1 MRQNLPVTHREYVLA
16 DHETIVSKT
25 DLQGNITYVNDEF
38 IRISGFTE
46 EELIGAPQNIVRHPD
61 MPREAFRDMWATIKA
76 GKAWTGMVKNRCKN
90 GDHYWVEATA
100 APLIENGQMI
110 GFTSIRVKPN
120 RQAVDA
126 TERIYRDIREGKS
139 SLVIREGRAVSNTST
154 WLSRISNI
162 AFGTR
167 FKLLAA
173 IVAVCQVLPLLMTGG
188 LISTLCSITGIIALL
203 LLCADTFRSV
213 IHPIAAISASLKR
226 MSGGDLS
233 ENLHADGVAEIRGLL
248 QALKVFQTNVRLIIG
263 QIKQSTLH
271 VADDSRV
278 IRDGNAELSS
288 RTESQASF
296 LEETA
301 ASMEELTS
309 TVRQNAEN
317 SMQAN
322 QVVQTAATAAQHGG
336 ETVERFI
343 NVMGRIKTSS
353 SKIEDIIAVIDGIAF
368 QTNILALNAAV
379 EAARAGEQ
387 GRGFA
392 VVASEVRSLA
402 QRSATAAKEIKELI
416 HDSVQQ
422 VESGSRVVGE
432 ASEAMK
438 QISAAVERAS
448 QIMSEISRAS
458 QEQTSGI
465 AQVGQAIAEMDTV
478 TQQNAAMVEEAS
490 ACATSLQTQV
500 GALTGL
506 VNAFRLVSGNAAQ
519 PTVQAAVQAAPRS
532 QPAAKK
538 RPAPRLVSSRK

>member
-38 IRISGFTE
+38 VRISGFTE

-61 MPREAFRDMWATIKA
+61 MPREAFKDMWATIKA
-76 GKAWTGMVKNRCKN
+76 GKAWTGLVKNRCKN

-110 GFTSIRVKPN
+110 GYTSIRVKPD
-120 RQAVDA
+120 RQTVDA

-154 WLSRISNI
+154 WLNRISEI
-162 AFGTR
+162 SFCTR
-167 FKLLAA
+167 FKLLAGLA
-173 IVAVCQVLPLLMTGG
+173 IICQILPWLSGAGMVSLF
-188 LISTLCSITGIIALL
+188 SAITGILALL

-213 IHPIAAISASLKR
+213 IHPVAAISTSLKR

-233 ENLHADGVAEIRGLL
+233 ENVHADGVAEIRGLL
-248 QALKVFQTNVRLIIG
+248 QALKVFQTNVRLMIG

-317 SMQAN
+317 SIQAN

-343 NVMGRIKTSS
+343 SVMGRIKSSS
-353 SKIEDIIAVIDGIAF
+353 SKIEDIITVIDGIAF

-392 VVASEVRSLA
+392 VVA
-402 QRSATAAKEIKELI
+402 
-416 HDSVQQ
+416 
-422 VESGSRVVGE
+422 
-432 ASEAMK
+432 
-438 QISAAVERAS
+438 
-448 QIMSEISRAS
+448 
-458 QEQTSGI
+458 
-465 AQVGQAIAEMDTV
+465 
-478 TQQNAAMVEEAS
+478 
-490 ACATSLQTQV
+490 
-500 GALTGL
+500 
-506 VNAFRLVSGNAAQ
+506 
-519 PTVQAAVQAAPRS
+519 
-532 QPAAKK
+532 
-538 RPAPRLVSSRK
+538 

>member
-61 MPREAFRDMWATIKA
+61 MPREAFKDMWATIKA

-110 GFTSIRVKPN
+110 GYTSIRVKPN

-126 TERIYRDIREGKS
+126 TEKIYRDIREGKS
-139 SLVIREGRAVSNTST
+139 SLVIREGRAVSASST
-154 WLSRISNI
+154 YLGKLSAVS
-162 AFGTR
+162 FCTR

-173 IVAVCQVLPLLMTGG
+173 IAIACQILPWIAGNSAVSAICGV
-188 LISTLCSITGIIALL
+188 TGIIALL
-203 LLCADTFRSV
+203 LLCTDTFRSL
-213 IHPIAAISASLKR
+213 IAPVEAISASLKR

-233 ENLHADGVAEIRGLL
+233 ENLHAEGVVEIRGLL

-317 SMQAN
+317 SLQAN

-343 NVMGRIKTSS
+343 SVMGRIKTSS
-353 SKIEDIIAVIDGIAF
+353 AKIEDIIAVIDGIAF

-448 QIMSEISRAS
+448 QIMEEISRAS
-458 QEQTSGI
+458 QEQNAGI
-465 AQVGQAIAEMDTV
+465 SQVGQAIAEMDNV
-478 TQQNAAMVEEAS
+478 TQQNAAMVEEAT

-506 VNAFRLVSGNAAQ
+506 VNAFRLVSGNAVQ
-519 PTVQAAVQAAPRS
+519 PTVQAAPRS

-538 RPAPRLVSSRK
+538 RPAPRLVSNRK

>member
-38 IRISGFTE
+38 VRISGFTE

-61 MPREAFRDMWATIKA
+61 MPREAFKDMWATIKA
-76 GKAWTGMVKNRCKN
+76 GKAWTGLVKNRCKN

-110 GFTSIRVKPN
+110 GYTSIRVKPD
-120 RQAVDA
+120 RQTVDA

-154 WLSRISNI
+154 WLNRISEI
-162 AFGTR
+162 SFCTR
-167 FKLLAA
+167 FKLLAGLA
-173 IVAVCQVLPLLMTGG
+173 IICQILPWLSGAGMVSLF
-188 LISTLCSITGIIALL
+188 SAITGILALL

-213 IHPIAAISASLKR
+213 IHPVASISTSLKR

-248 QALKVFQTNVRLIIG
+248 QALKVFQTNVRLMIG

-317 SMQAN
+317 SIQAN
-322 QVVQTAATAAQHGG
+322 QVVQTAATAAQHGS

-353 SKIEDIIAVIDGIAF
+353 SKIEDIITVIDGIAF

-448 QIMSEISRAS
+448 QIMGEISRAS
-458 QEQTSGI
+458 QEQTAGI
-465 AQVGQAIAEMDTV
+465 GQVGQAIAEMDTV
-478 TQQNAAMVEEAS
+478 TQQNAAMVEEAT

-519 PTVQAAVQAAPRS
+519 PAVQAAPRS